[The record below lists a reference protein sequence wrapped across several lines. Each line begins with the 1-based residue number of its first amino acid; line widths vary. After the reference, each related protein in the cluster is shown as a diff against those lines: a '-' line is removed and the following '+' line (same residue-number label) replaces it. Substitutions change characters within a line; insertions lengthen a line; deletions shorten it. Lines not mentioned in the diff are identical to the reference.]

1 MSFYQDMLRQYGNEV
16 LYVDNQ
22 NSNGTT
28 YLSSNRIQVLVDDRL
43 YANEY
48 DGTTLCNLHTEVDV
62 LEININYSGV
72 YNGNF
77 T

>member
-1 MSFYQDMLRQYGNEV
+1 MSFYQDMLRQHGNEV
-16 LYVDNQ
+16 LYVDGQ

-48 DGTTLCNLHTEVDV
+48 DGTTLRNLHAEVGV
-62 LEININYSGV
+62 LEINVNYSGV